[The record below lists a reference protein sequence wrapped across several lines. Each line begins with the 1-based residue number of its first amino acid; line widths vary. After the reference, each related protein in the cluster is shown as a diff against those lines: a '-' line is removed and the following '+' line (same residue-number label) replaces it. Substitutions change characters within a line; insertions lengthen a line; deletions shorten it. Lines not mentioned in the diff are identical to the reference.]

1 MGGPPGRARRCASRL
16 QGRPRRSRCSRIRSR
31 RAWRASPTAA
41 PTTRCCGWPASGRWR
56 SRKRR
61 ACRSRRSR
69 GGSSAPSSTAPTWR
83 SPGRARARRSSC
95 RSRSRAPPPR
105 HCGSGCGAPG
115 RGGAAVSARGPRGRA
130 GRAGPGGQPWLYG
143 ARRGRGRAGRRAA
156 VPAATPRAGVTVL
169 VTGGSGLVG
178 SHVISALKS
187 AGETVRA
194 LVHPRSRDAVVALG
208 AEPIEGD
215 TRDPDAWRVAAAGAR
230 AIVHAAAIVAAKAS
244 HEEFFAV
251 NVGGTGQAITAA
263 REAGARLVHVS
274 SVAVYGRTRA
284 LTAEAGGAGVDEAFP
299 FGELQPH
306 DFYAQSKR
314 RAEEVLWEEVA
325 RGGLAATVIRPN
337 VIYGEYDRL
346 FSPRVVQTLRLGF
359 ILQVGPGTN
368 RLSCVYAG
376 NVAAAVVRAIDAPAA
391 SGRAYNVTDDGP
403 ASLTQRGFVDAFAQA
418 LGVRVRRV
426 KLPYSVA
433 RFVVDWWVRAQF
445 LLRPGTYPGVSGQ
458 AVRFLAGD
466 NHYSSARDRRGL
478 SYV

>member
-1 MGGPPGRARRCASRL
+1 M
-16 QGRPRRSRCSRIRSR
+16 
-31 RAWRASPTAA
+31 
-41 PTTRCCGWPASGRWR
+41 
-56 SRKRR
+56 
-61 ACRSRRSR
+61 
-69 GGSSAPSSTAPTWR
+69 
-83 SPGRARARRSSC
+83 
-95 RSRSRAPPPR
+95 
-105 HCGSGCGAPG
+105 
-115 RGGAAVSARGPRGRA
+115 
-130 GRAGPGGQPWLYG
+130 
-143 ARRGRGRAGRRAA
+143 
-156 VPAATPRAGVTVL
+156 TVL

-284 LTAEAGGAGVDEAFP
+284 LTAGAGGAGVDEAFP

-314 RAEEVLWEEVA
+314 RAEEVGWEEVA

-466 NHYSSARDRRGL
+466 NPYSSARARRELGWEPPVHPIEAVKRTVTWVL
-478 SYV
+478 KREHV

>member
-1 MGGPPGRARRCASRL
+1 M
-16 QGRPRRSRCSRIRSR
+16 
-31 RAWRASPTAA
+31 
-41 PTTRCCGWPASGRWR
+41 
-56 SRKRR
+56 
-61 ACRSRRSR
+61 
-69 GGSSAPSSTAPTWR
+69 
-83 SPGRARARRSSC
+83 
-95 RSRSRAPPPR
+95 
-105 HCGSGCGAPG
+105 
-115 RGGAAVSARGPRGRA
+115 
-130 GRAGPGGQPWLYG
+130 
-143 ARRGRGRAGRRAA
+143 
-156 VPAATPRAGVTVL
+156 TVL

-178 SHVISALKS
+178 SHVILALKS

-215 TRDPDAWRVAAAGAR
+215 TRDPDTWRVAAAGAR

-251 NVGGTGQAITAA
+251 NVGGTGQAIAAA

-284 LTAEAGGAGVDEAFP
+284 YDAGGTGVGEDFP
-299 FGELQPH
+299 LGDLQPH

-314 RAEEVLWEEVA
+314 RAEAVLWEEVA

-337 VIYGEYDRL
+337 VIYGEYDRV

-403 ASLTQRGFVDAFAQA
+403 ESLTQRGFVDAFAQA

-466 NHYSSARDRRGL
+466 NPYSSARARRELGWEPP
-478 SYV
+478 VHPIEAVRRTVAWGRGREKTGR